1 MSVTTIKETIIFS
14 VGAAIGAASTYFILK
29 DRFDKQRNEEQARDK
44 EYYKELYSNKEET
57 QSEKVKEKPE
67 DVEINIENAVMAE
80 IDVKSGEE
88 PDYNDIINKLNYN
101 QFSTKTPDMSGDP
114 RPAKKPYQ
122 ISMDDYN
129 EDVSQIK
136 KIISYFED
144 DGVCM
149 DNDTKEVLDNVAKD
163 IGIDNLE
170 LINTEGNDEV
180 YIRNEQLGIDYNV
193 VSEPGSYEDYV
204 NYGDE

>member
-1 MSVTTIKETIIFS
+1 MLKETIIFS

-29 DRFDKQRNEEQARDK
+29 DQFNKQRNEEQAQDK

-57 QSEKVKEKPE
+57 QSKEEPKDIEIKIE
-67 DVEINIENAVMAE
+67 DAVMAE
-80 IDVKSGEE
+80 IEVKPGEEE
-88 PDYNDIINKLNYN
+88 PDYKDIINKLNYN
-101 QFSTKTPDMSGDP
+101 KFSTKTPDMSGDP

-170 LINTEGNDEV
+170 LINTEGNDEI

-193 VSEPGSYEDYV
+193 VSEPGSYIDYV

>member
-1 MSVTTIKETIIFS
+1 MLKETIIFS

-29 DRFDKQRNEEQARDK
+29 DWFNKQRNEEQARDK

-57 QSEKVKEKPE
+57 PSEKVKEKPE
-67 DVEINIENAVMAE
+67 DVEVKIENAVMAE
-80 IDVKSGEE
+80 VEVKPGEE

-129 EDVSQIK
+129 DDVSQIK

>member
-1 MSVTTIKETIIFS
+1 MLKETIIFS

-29 DRFDKQRNEEQARDK
+29 DQFDKQRNEEQARDK

-57 QSEKVKEKPE
+57 PSEKVKEKPE
-67 DVEINIENAVMAE
+67 DVEVKIENAVMAE

-88 PDYNDIINKLNYN
+88 LDYNDIINKLNYN
-101 QFSTKTPDMSGDP
+101 QFSTKTPDMYGDP

>member
-1 MSVTTIKETIIFS
+1 MLKETIIFS

-29 DRFDKQRNEEQARDK
+29 DQFNKQRNEEQAQDK
-44 EYYKELYSNKEET
+44 EYYKELYSNKEEIP
-57 QSEKVKEKPE
+57 SVEEPK
-67 DVEINIENAVMAE
+67 DVEIKIEDAVMAE
-80 IDVKSGEE
+80 IEVKPGEKE
-88 PDYNDIINKLNYN
+88 PDYDDIINKLNYN
-101 QFSTKTPDMSGDP
+101 QYSTKTPDMSGDP

-144 DGVCM
+144 DEVCM

-170 LINTEGNDEV
+170 LINTEGNDEI
-180 YIRNEQLGIDYNV
+180 YIRNEQLGIDYNI

>member
-1 MSVTTIKETIIFS
+1 MLKETIIFS

>member
-1 MSVTTIKETIIFS
+1 MLKETIIFS

-29 DRFDKQRNEEQARDK
+29 DQFNKQRNEEQAHDK
-44 EYYKELYSNKEET
+44 EYYKNLYSNKEET
-57 QSEKVKEKPE
+57 PSKEEPK
-67 DVEINIENAVMAE
+67 DVEIKIKDAVMAE
-80 IDVKSGEE
+80 VEVKPGEKE
-88 PDYNDIINKLNYN
+88 PDYDDIINKLNYN
-101 QFSTKTPDMSGDP
+101 QFSTKAPDIDGDP

-170 LINTEGNDEV
+170 LINTEGNDEI
-180 YIRNEQLGIDYNV
+180 YIRNEQSGIDYNV
-193 VSEPGSYEDYV
+193 VSEPGSYTDYLD
-204 NYGDE
+204 YGDE

>member
-1 MSVTTIKETIIFS
+1 
-14 VGAAIGAASTYFILK
+14 
-29 DRFDKQRNEEQARDK
+29 
-44 EYYKELYSNKEET
+44 
-57 QSEKVKEKPE
+57 
-67 DVEINIENAVMAE
+67 
-80 IDVKSGEE
+80 
-88 PDYNDIINKLNYN
+88 
-101 QFSTKTPDMSGDP
+101 
-114 RPAKKPYQ
+114 
-122 ISMDDYN
+122 MDDYN
-129 EDVSQIK
+129 EDVGQIK

-170 LINTEGNDEV
+170 LINTEGNDEI

>member
-1 MSVTTIKETIIFS
+1 MLKESIIFS

-29 DRFDKQRNEEQARDK
+29 DRFNKQRNEEQARDK

-57 QSEKVKEKPE
+57 PSEKVKEKPE
-67 DVEINIENAVMAE
+67 DVEVKIENAVMAE
-80 IDVKSGEE
+80 VEVKPGEEE

-129 EDVSQIK
+129 DDVSQIK

>member
-1 MSVTTIKETIIFS
+1 MLKETIIFS

-29 DRFDKQRNEEQARDK
+29 DQFNKQRNEEQAQDK

-57 QSEKVKEKPE
+57 PSEEAVEE
-67 DVEINIENAVMAE
+67 DVKGK
-80 IDVKSGEE
+80 IDVSDEGDITFTPNKEEKEE

-101 QFSTKTPDMSGDP
+101 QYSTKTPDMSGDP

-144 DGVCM
+144 DEVCM

-170 LINTEGNDEV
+170 LINTEGNDEI
-180 YIRNEQLGIDYNV
+180 YIRNEQLGIDYNI
-193 VSEPGSYEDYV
+193 VSEPGSYEDYI

>member
-1 MSVTTIKETIIFS
+1 MLKETIIFS

-29 DRFDKQRNEEQARDK
+29 DQFDKQRNEEQARDK

-57 QSEKVKEKPE
+57 PSEKVKEKPE
-67 DVEINIENAVMAE
+67 DVEIKIEDAVM
-80 IDVKSGEE
+80 EE
-88 PDYNDIINKLNYN
+88 PDYDDIINKLNYN

>member
-1 MSVTTIKETIIFS
+1 MLKETIIFGA
-14 VGAAIGAASTYFILK
+14 GAAIGAASTYFILK
-29 DRFDKQRNEEQARDK
+29 DQFNKQRNEEQARDK

-57 QSEKVKEKPE
+57 PSEEV
-67 DVEINIENAVMAE
+67 VEVDAKGK
-80 IDVKSGEE
+80 IDVSEEGDITFTPNKEEKEE
-88 PDYNDIINKLNYN
+88 PDYDDIINKLNYN
-101 QFSTKTPDMSGDP
+101 KYSTKTPDMDGDP

-170 LINTEGNDEV
+170 LINTEGNDEI

>member
-1 MSVTTIKETIIFS
+1 MLKESIIFS

-29 DRFDKQRNEEQARDK
+29 DRFNKQRNEEQARDK

-57 QSEKVKEKPE
+57 PSEKVKEKPE
-67 DVEINIENAVMAE
+67 DVEVKIENAVMAE
-80 IDVKSGEE
+80 VEVKPGEE

-129 EDVSQIK
+129 DDVSQIK

>member
-1 MSVTTIKETIIFS
+1 MLKETIIFS

-29 DRFDKQRNEEQARDK
+29 DQFNKQRNEEQAQDK

-57 QSEKVKEKPE
+57 PSYEAKEKPK
-67 DVEINIENAVMAE
+67 DVEIKIEDAVIEE
-80 IDVKSGEE
+80 IEVKPGEKE
-88 PDYNDIINKLNYN
+88 PDYDDIINKLNYN
-101 QFSTKTPDMSGDP
+101 KFSTKTPDMDGDP

-170 LINTEGNDEV
+170 LINTEGNDEI

-193 VSEPGSYEDYV
+193 VSEPGSYIDYV